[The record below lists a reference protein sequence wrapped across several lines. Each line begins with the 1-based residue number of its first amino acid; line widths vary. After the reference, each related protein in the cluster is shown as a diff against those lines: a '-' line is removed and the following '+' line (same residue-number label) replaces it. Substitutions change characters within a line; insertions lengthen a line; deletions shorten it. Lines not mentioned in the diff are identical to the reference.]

1 MAQLER
7 IGATMEW
14 RWSLEG
20 ENRKED
26 SRDEK
31 GGLRMALE
39 KVRSRGLHH
48 LPSISIVVL
57 FSLFFNCYFYFVI

>member
-1 MAQLER
+1 LER

-31 GGLRMALE
+31 GGSE
-39 KVRSRGLHH
+39 NGPGESQE
-48 LPSISIVVL
+48 
-57 FSLFFNCYFYFVI
+57 